1 VIAVFELVV
10 SIGVVIVVSATC
22 SLFEAVLYSVPAAH
36 VESLRQAK
44 RRSGRLLH
52 ELRLRNVDR
61 PIAAILSLNT
71 IANTGGAFIAGAAF
85 IKVYGDE
92 WSAYFT
98 AFITLAVLLFSEII
112 PKTIGVVHSR
122 PLSAVVAYPLRFL
135 VWALAPLVELARLV
149 TRLIARGT
157 ADQEISEEEI
167 ATMARLG
174 QRAGSLQPDEARTVQ
189 NILSLKHKTVREVM
203 TPRTVVLALSIH
215 LTVEQAQEESAGWP
229 YSRAP
234 VYDEDFEDVVGFVL
248 RRDVLSAI
256 AQDQGD
262 TKLSELIQPIHF
274 VAESF
279 PLDGVLRMFL
289 ERQQHLFAV
298 IDEYGGL
305 AGVITLEDV
314 LEEILG
320 AEIVDES
327 DLVTDTREAA
337 RARRSQVFKD
347 QQGSEES

>member
-1 VIAVFELVV
+1 MLELVISV
-10 SIGVVIVVSATC
+10 GVVIVVSATC
-22 SLFEAVLYSVPAAH
+22 SLFEAVLYSVPVAH
-36 VESLRQAK
+36 IEALRQAR
-44 RRSGRLLH
+44 RRSGRLLQ

-61 PIAAILSLNT
+61 PISAILSLNT

-85 IKVYGDE
+85 IKVYGAE
-92 WSAYFT
+92 WSVHFT
-98 AFITLAVLLFSEII
+98 VFITLAVLLFSEII

-122 PLSAVVAYPLRFL
+122 TLSSFVAYPLRFL
-135 VWALAPLVELARLV
+135 VWGLTPLVELARLV

-157 ADQEISEEEI
+157 ADQEVSEEEI

-174 QRAGSLQPDEARTVQ
+174 QRAGALQADEARTVQ
-189 NILSLKHKTVREVM
+189 NILALKHKTVREAM

-215 LTVEQAQEESAGWP
+215 LTAEEAQKESAGWP

-234 VYDEDFEDVVGFVL
+234 VYDVDFEDVVGFVL

-256 AQDQGD
+256 AQEKGD

-279 PLDGVLRMFL
+279 PLDRVLRMFL

-305 AGVITLEDV
+305 AGVLTLEDV

-320 AEIVDES
+320 TQIVDES
-327 DLVTDTREAA
+327 DLVADTREAA
-337 RARRSQVFKD
+337 RARRREVFKD
-347 QQGSEES
+347 QRGSEES